1 MYTIN
6 TIKKQRVYKSKKEK
20 FNEFERSASQER
32 DLTRVFPIK
41 GLWRLKNNKPTL
53 WKRHGIFIIKKKKKD
68 KLRNENRTIF
78 RCTNDV
84 ASFDTSSVNSL
95 SKALKPRKWT
105 FSQSVA
111 PFRQEDTTRKYSK
124 FDWTSNPSPFFYS
137 PIRLSIKK
145 RSIGIPF
152 ASDSWPR
159 QLTQKS
165 LESGCWP
172 RYPIFLCCFTP
183 PRTIP
188 SLLYLFFP
196 NAVKTVAGKANNRV
210 TVTTRLSMGDRGRAR
225 KEKKEREEKRKRNRE
240 EQREKRAK
248 KEEEM
253 TMKEKGKGKESAS
266 ERFKAA
272 RPFGRNHS
280 NWGRC

>member
-1 MYTIN
+1 MF
-6 TIKKQRVYKSKKEK
+6 S
-20 FNEFERSASQER
+20 
-32 DLTRVFPIK
+32 
-41 GLWRLKNNKPTL
+41 RLKGYGDWKITNRRNTL

-68 KLRNENRTIF
+68 KLRNENWTIF

-225 KEKKEREEKRKRNRE
+225 KEKKEREEKREGEKGRRKGREIAKSRERRERKKRRRWRWRRKE
-240 EQREKRAK
+240 RARRARAK
-248 KEEEM
+248 DSKQRGLSVG
-253 TMKEKGKGKESAS
+253 TILIGADV
-266 ERFKAA
+266 
-272 RPFGRNHS
+272 N
-280 NWGRC
+280 